1 MQQHKNDLP
10 NMEDFFNLSMYLYP
24 KVQTVYVLKL
34 KLICKGFAPFI
45 LMQII
50 DACVCTYIVNVCVLG
65 ICNKRMCCGMYT
77 YNVMHTIYLCKL

>member
-10 NMEDFFNLSMYLYP
+10 NMEDFFNLS
-24 KVQTVYVLKL
+24 
-34 KLICKGFAPFI
+34 
-45 LMQII
+45 
-50 DACVCTYIVNVCVLG
+50 TYIPKFKRYIEIKTDLQRICTIYPNANYRCMCLYIGILLMCVCVLG